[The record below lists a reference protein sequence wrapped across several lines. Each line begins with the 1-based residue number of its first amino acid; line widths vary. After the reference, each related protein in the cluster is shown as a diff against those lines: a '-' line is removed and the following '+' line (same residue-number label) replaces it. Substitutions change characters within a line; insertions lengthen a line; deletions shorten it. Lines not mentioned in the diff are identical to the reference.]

1 MRYFEKIFHVIVISG
16 FIGLVAGAAHANS
29 FTTTGKLIRKEP
41 IYTQVT
47 QQTPV
52 NECYTVDVPVYGNV
66 QGGGDAAGGALA
78 GMIIGGILGKGV
90 TGKDNGAAA
99 GAVIGGLIGA
109 DKGANT
115 SKRVVTGYRQEQ
127 RCEQRYI
134 NEQKTIANQ
143 YRLVY
148 LVDGHEFAYTVNKAQ
163 GRNAWVGQT
172 KRFRIRYQMLD

>member
-1 MRYFEKIFHVIVISG
+1 MQYFEKIFHVVVISG
-16 FIGLVAGAAHANS
+16 FIGLVAGTASADS

-52 NECYTVDVPVYGNV
+52 NRCYNVDVPIYGRSS
-66 QGGGDAAGGALA
+66 GGNAGEGALG
-78 GMIIGGILGKGV
+78 GMIIGGILGKALG
-90 TGKDNGAAA
+90 GNDQGAAA
-99 GAVIGGLIGA
+99 GAILGGVIGA
-109 DKGANT
+109 DKSQG
-115 SKRVVTGYRQEQ
+115 KRVITGYRTEQ
-127 RCEQRYI
+127 RCEQTYI
-134 NEQKTIANQ
+134 NESKQVANQ

-163 GRNAWVGQT
+163 GRNAWVGQS

>member
-1 MRYFEKIFHVIVISG
+1 
-16 FIGLVAGAAHANS
+16 
-29 FTTTGKLIRKEP
+29 
-41 IYTQVT
+41 
-47 QQTPV
+47 
-52 NECYTVDVPVYGNV
+52 
-66 QGGGDAAGGALA
+66 
-78 GMIIGGILGKGV
+78 MIIGGILGKGV
-90 TGKDNGAAA
+90 SGNDNGAAA

-127 RCEQRYI
+127 RCEQRYV